1 MNIVRLIGILVLVAG
16 IILVAF
22 GINSMNTHVEKMAE
36 GATGRFTD
44 KTMMYFIS
52 GVLMIF
58 GGSILASRKIR

>member
-1 MNIVRLIGILVLVAG
+1 MNAVKFVGILVLVAG

-22 GINSMNTHVEKMAE
+22 GINSMNAPAEKMVE

-58 GGSILASRKIR
+58 GGGIFASRKVR